1 MSETI
6 RLLRRRAFC
15 WRTWLHGLLGA
26 FIQSGATA
34 VSVMVIDPQKF
45 NLNEGLANIGKLVIV
60 SGIIGAALYL
70 KSSPVPPESPID
82 SITQ

>member
-6 RLLRRRAFC
+6 RIIRRRVFC

-45 NLNEGLANIGKLVIV
+45 NLGEGLANIGKLMLV
-60 SGIIGAALYL
+60 SGLIGAALYL
-70 KSSPVPPESPID
+70 KSSPVPPEETIEAPAP
-82 SITQ
+82 

>member
-6 RLLRRRAFC
+6 RIIRRRAFC

-45 NLNEGLANIGKLVIV
+45 NLNEGLANIGKLMLV

-70 KSSPVPPESPID
+70 KSSPVPPEETIETPAS
-82 SITQ
+82 

>member
-6 RLLRRRAFC
+6 RLLRSRAFC
-15 WRTWLHGLLGA
+15 WRTWLHGLMGA

-34 VSVMVIDPQKF
+34 VSVMVIDPQNF
-45 NLNEGLANIGKLVIV
+45 NLNEGLANIGKLVLV

-70 KSSPVPPESPID
+70 KSSPVPPID
-82 SITQ
+82 PETKP

>member
-6 RLLRRRAFC
+6 RTLRRRAFC
-15 WRTWLHGLLGA
+15 WRTWLHGLIGA

-34 VSVMVIDPQKF
+34 VSAMTIDPQKF
-45 NLNEGLANIGKLVIV
+45 NLNEGLSSLGKLVIV

-70 KSSPVPPESPID
+70 KSSPVPPIEGETKP
-82 SITQ
+82 

>member
-1 MSETI
+1 MSNTARI
-6 RLLRRRAFC
+6 IRRAFC

-45 NLNEGLANIGKLVIV
+45 NLNEGLANIGKLVLV

-70 KSSPVPPESPID
+70 KSAPVPPEAPIEPEA
-82 SITQ
+82 

>member
-1 MSETI
+1 MSNTI
-6 RLLRRRAFC
+6 RIIRQRAFC

-34 VSVMVIDPQKF
+34 VSVMVIDPAKF
-45 NLNEGLANIGKLVIV
+45 NLEEGLANIGKLMLV

-70 KSSPVPPESPID
+70 KSSPVPPETTIETPAA
-82 SITQ
+82 

>member
-6 RLLRRRAFC
+6 RIIRRRAFC

-45 NLNEGLANIGKLVIV
+45 NLNEGLANIGKLMLV

-70 KSSPVPPESPID
+70 KSSPVPPEETIETPAP
-82 SITQ
+82 

>member
-1 MSETI
+1 MSNTI
-6 RLLRRRAFC
+6 RIIRQRAFY

-34 VSVMVIDPQKF
+34 VSVMVIDPAKF
-45 NLNEGLANIGKLVIV
+45 NLEEGLANIGKLMLV

-70 KSSPVPPESPID
+70 KSSPVPPEETIETPAA
-82 SITQ
+82 

>member
-1 MSETI
+1 MNETI
-6 RLLRRRAFC
+6 RIIRRRAFC
-15 WRTWLHGLLGA
+15 WRTWLHGLIGA

-45 NLNEGLANIGKLVIV
+45 NLNEGLVNIGKLMLI

-70 KSSPVPPESPID
+70 KSSPVPPEETIETPAK
-82 SITQ
+82 

>member
-6 RLLRRRAFC
+6 KLLRRRALC

-34 VSVMVIDPQKF
+34 ISVMAIDPSKF
-45 NLNEGLANIGKLVIV
+45 NLNEGLANLGKLALV

-70 KSSPVPPESPID
+70 KSSPVPPPSSDEN
-82 SITQ
+82 

>member
-6 RLLRRRAFC
+6 KFIRRRALC

-34 VSVMVIDPQKF
+34 VSVIAIDPAKF
-45 NLNEGLANIGKLVIV
+45 NLNEGLANLGKLALV
-60 SGIIGAALYL
+60 SGIVGAALYL
-70 KSSPVPPESPID
+70 KSSPVPPEAD
-82 SITQ
+82 EE

>member
-6 RLLRRRAFC
+6 RIIRRRAFC
-15 WRTWLHGLLGA
+15 WRTWLHGLIGA

-34 VSVMVIDPQKF
+34 VSVMVIDPAKF
-45 NLNEGLANIGKLVIV
+45 NLEEGLANIGKLMLV

-70 KSSPVPPESPID
+70 KSSPVPPEE
-82 SITQ
+82 SIETSAP

>member
-6 RLLRRRAFC
+6 RIIRRRAFC

-26 FIQSGATA
+26 FNQSGATA
-34 VSVMVIDPQKF
+34 VSVMVIDPAKF
-45 NLNEGLANIGKLVIV
+45 NLDEGLVNIGKLMLV

-70 KSSPVPPESPID
+70 KSSPVPPEETIETPA
-82 SITQ
+82 Q